1 MNNTFL
7 EFIINL
13 IVLVPVVVLLI
24 FISLRLS
31 KKSLI
36 KIGSVSY
43 VKVLEKINLSKDICL
58 YVIKSGNTGCI
69 IVTSNNNTQVIKK
82 LNEDEIN
89 EIIEMKN
96 QHNDLSYLN
105 NLDFSKILNKK
116 MLSDKVLKNK
126 IAGGKREK
134 MMDILSQILDNGSE
148 LTTNMQMFLLMT
160 ALMFLPTIIFMMT
173 SFVRVIITFSFIKSA
188 LGAQQSIPNQILVGL
203 AMCITLFI
211 MSPVMNKVAEN
222 SIRPYMNQEITMQ
235 EAYDE
240 FRKPVAE
247 FLLKQTRE
255 SDLELF
261 AKNSSIDTTNLK
273 DEELPL
279 SIIVPAFAISELKT
293 AFQIGFI
300 IYIPF
305 LVIDLVVSSTLMS
318 MGMFMLPPAM
328 ISLPFKLLLFVM
340 VDGWNLLIKSLI
352 ESFKV

>member
-1 MNNTFL
+1 
-7 EFIINL
+7 
-13 IVLVPVVVLLI
+13 
-24 FISLRLS
+24 
-31 KKSLI
+31 
-36 KIGSVSY
+36 
-43 VKVLEKINLSKDICL
+43 
-58 YVIKSGNTGCI
+58 
-69 IVTSNNNTQVIKK
+69 
-82 LNEDEIN
+82 
-89 EIIEMKN
+89 
-96 QHNDLSYLN
+96 
-105 NLDFSKILNKK
+105 
-116 MLSDKVLKNK
+116 
-126 IAGGKREK
+126 
-134 MMDILSQILDNGSE
+134 MDILSQILDNGSE

-300 IYIPF
+300 IALYKTI
-305 LVIDLVVSSTLMS
+305 IRKNNITI
-318 MGMFMLPPAM
+318 A
-328 ISLPFKLLLFVM
+328 
-340 VDGWNLLIKSLI
+340 
-352 ESFKV
+352 

>member
-1 MNNTFL
+1 
-7 EFIINL
+7 
-13 IVLVPVVVLLI
+13 
-24 FISLRLS
+24 
-31 KKSLI
+31 
-36 KIGSVSY
+36 
-43 VKVLEKINLSKDICL
+43 
-58 YVIKSGNTGCI
+58 
-69 IVTSNNNTQVIKK
+69 
-82 LNEDEIN
+82 
-89 EIIEMKN
+89 
-96 QHNDLSYLN
+96 
-105 NLDFSKILNKK
+105 
-116 MLSDKVLKNK
+116 
-126 IAGGKREK
+126 
-134 MMDILSQILDNGSE
+134 MDILSQILDNGSE

-188 LGAQQSIPNQILVGL
+188 LGAQQSIPNP
-203 AMCITLFI
+203 MCITLFI